1 MIVTFTKLLVIN
13 IVANKRSELASK
25 SLIFSSDGW
34 IRESIWLLSDG
45 VREKKAIS
53 EAEAKPETRSN
64 IPAKIIATTADA
76 VGEFTVKPLKKT
88 ANWHK

>member
-1 MIVTFTKLLVIN
+1 MDEYVNQFDSYQMVLE
-13 IVANKRSELASK
+13 R
-25 SLIFSSDGW
+25 
-34 IRESIWLLSDG
+34 
-45 VREKKAIS
+45 KKAIS

-76 VGEFTVKPLKKT
+76 VGEFTVKPLRKT